1 MLPIYQMPSNGFT
14 NNDLN
19 YIFNSIDDYLYP
31 VNTFIAH
38 HLFNK
43 NYSYLKTLPKSS
55 EITVERYAQ
64 LTSELT
70 TDQILSARAFAN
82 HIFNTPYATLSY
94 AFYAFIGSKKLF
106 KTIAFNSFLPSDYE
120 NIVSQLTANECIKI
134 VGQGSGSVVLFNTHK
149 LDQPFTVNSF
159 SNSDSFQ
166 FSISSFINS
175 FNLTKIDNQ
184 YLLNLLSEKD
194 IYINSLLEEIQNL
207 KIKNYQISQ
216 MTWR

>member
-1 MLPIYQMPSNGFT
+1 MLPIYQMPSTGFT
-14 NNDLN
+14 NEYLDTILD
-19 YIFNSIDDYLYP
+19 SIDDHLYP
-31 VNTFIAH
+31 VNTFIAY
-38 HLFNK
+38 HLLNK

-70 TDQILSARAFAN
+70 INQVVVARAFAN
-82 HIFNTPYATLSY
+82 DLFNTNHTTY
-94 AFYAFIGSKKLF
+94 AFFGSKKLF
-106 KTIAFNSFLPSDYE
+106 KTIAFDSFLPSDYE
-120 NIVSQLTANECIKI
+120 NIISQLTKDNYLKI

-149 LDQPFTVNSF
+149 LDEPFTVNSF

-166 FSISSFINS
+166 SSISSFIDS

-194 IYINSLLEEIQNL
+194 IYINSLLEQMQDL
-207 KIKNYQISQ
+207 KTENYQVSQ

>member
-1 MLPIYQMPSNGFT
+1 MPSNGFT
-14 NNDLN
+14 NNDLD
-19 YIFNSIDDYLYP
+19 YILNSIDDHLYP

-38 HLFNK
+38 HLLNK

-82 HIFNTPYATLSY
+82 YIFNTPYATLSY

-120 NIVSQLTANECIKI
+120 NIVSQLTANACIKI

-159 SNSDSFQ
+159 NNSDSFQ
-166 FSISSFINS
+166 SSISSFINS

-194 IYINSLLEEIQNL
+194 IYINSLLQEMQNL
-207 KIKNYQISQ
+207 KNQNYQISQ

>member
-1 MLPIYQMPSNGFT
+1 MLPIYQMPPSGFT
-14 NNDLN
+14 NDHLDH
-19 YIFNSIDDYLYP
+19 ILDSIDDHLYP

-38 HLFNK
+38 HLLNK

-70 TDQILSARAFAN
+70 TFEVVIARAFAN
-82 HIFNTPYATLSY
+82 DIFNAPHATLNYS
-94 AFYAFIGSKKLF
+94 FYAFIGSKKLF

-134 VGQGSGSVVLFNTHK
+134 VGQGSGSVVLFNTQK
-149 LDQPFTVNSF
+149 LDQPFIVNSF

-166 FSISSFINS
+166 SSISSFIDS

-194 IYINSLLEEIQNL
+194 IYINSLLEEMQNL
-207 KIKNYQISQ
+207 KTENYQVSQ